1 MKSVLSIYRLF
12 FALFIAFLIGLLF
25 IRINGYAETQSN
37 ENQKITVQTSTNEFE
52 EEITNIISLN
62 EGTIINFQESAIL
75 LKTNQIINF
84 EEQAK
89 EIYFDTV
96 TDFKITNGTGFF
108 LIGNLIY
115 QADLT
120 TEELNLTEIS
130 DLNNYNLNA
139 RGIIIYNETIYAYG
153 EIENDAAVIALT
165 LEDDE
170 LNQIILGGTTN
181 ELFIDAFVLNQ
192 KLFLIGEKDS
202 ISHESPLQN
211 VGLPNTKKI
220 FILSYDL
227 NLDEQLDQIYF
238 NQIETSEEY
247 LNYLIKDDYFY
258 IKLNSSI
265 LKIDENLNLLI
276 QDQTVN
282 CDLDKNYFLFE
293 TKNKIKTIIE
303 NNKKITLDNIKLT
316 NIEGNIFLTK
326 VYNGNLII
334 YTINQNKINTY
345 KISEYHIEKN
355 DIVTTNRL
363 YPEIN
368 FQNKLIINSYFEN
381 LKIEI
386 NNLNPTLLKN
396 IDGVYDIT
404 YKITKEDGTF
414 FLIDGKY
421 ELKPFI
427 NIVEGGIYQID
438 KELLFYGNAKLNGQ
452 IIYNGYKVKEE
463 GNYEL
468 KITNA
473 NNKETTY
480 HFKIIENYYKDDECI
495 TIKPDIVINK
505 NKNFKININF
515 KKDKNTTIR
524 ELWIN
529 SSKYENF
536 TVQDQQIT
544 INLTSDTKYS
554 VKNYHIDK
562 IVYEEDQL
570 YEYPINENYVVMT
583 LKDNPEIYM
592 EKEINNQKITLNYE
606 FNDQDKSFNYLKT
619 ELYNGNDL
627 VGVNYNY
634 FNSKIKIM
642 NLDLKQITCKHYLV
656 SFDGYNTST
665 TEIMEY
671 EIKNYNYNKFLNSI
685 FTVEQHLNNL
695 KIEMDPVEADLI
707 SLSAADNNLIKD
719 LKITDN
725 NLNPKTIIIISSIII
740 GLGIITLFLF
750 KTKILPFKKEK
761 TTIKSK

>member
-1 MKSVLSIYRLF
+1 MKSALSIYRLF
-12 FALFIAFLIGLLF
+12 FTLFIAFLIGLLF
-25 IRINGYAETQSN
+25 IRINGNAETQSN
-37 ENQKITVQTSTNEFE
+37 DNQKITVQTSTNEFE

-139 RGIIIYNETIYAYG
+139 RGMIIYNETIYAYG

-170 LNQIILGGTTN
+170 LNQIILGGTAN
-181 ELFIDAFVLNQ
+181 ELFMDAFVLNQ

-303 NNKKITLDNIKLT
+303 NNKKITLDNINLT
-316 NIEGNIFLTK
+316 NIEGNISLTK

-368 FQNKLIINSYFEN
+368 FQNKLIINSYFEK

-515 KKDKNTTIR
+515 KKDKNTTIK

-536 TVQDQQIT
+536 SVQDQQIA

-671 EIKNYNYNKFLNSI
+671 EIKNYNYNKFLNST

>member
-170 LNQIILGGTTN
+170 LNRIILGGTAN

-515 KKDKNTTIR
+515 KKDKNTTIK

-529 SSKYENF
+529 SSKYEDF

>member
-515 KKDKNTTIR
+515 KKDKNTTIK

-529 SSKYENF
+529 SSKYEDF

>member
-52 EEITNIISLN
+52 EEITNIIFLN

-170 LNQIILGGTTN
+170 LNRIILGGTAS